1 MNFKITVWLLE
12 LVRDVQLKKTHT
24 NKLNQTRIKTK
35 IAVFHD
41 LTNFLLA
48 FPPPHSF
55 KCLLHFR
62 VCITFMIGILHKIFM
77 FIQEN
82 FASWRKLKR
91 LTSGFERIP
100 RTLSFWDI
108 YVFPLS
114 SQSLPHRTALGERER
129 ERGFGILIT
138 RKLGE
143 IFNQVNGATTQS

>member
-35 IAVFHD
+35 KAVFHD

-62 VCITFMIGILHKIFM
+62 VCVTFMVGILSEIFM
-77 FIQEN
+77 FIQEIIVKFCEFKKTKEVN
-82 FASWRKLKR
+82 LGVKEYHGHYLILRYICFS
-91 LTSGFERIP
+91 
-100 RTLSFWDI
+100 SF
-108 YVFPLS
+108 
-114 SQSLPHRTALGERER
+114 QS
-129 ERGFGILIT
+129 
-138 RKLGE
+138 
-143 IFNQVNGATTQS
+143 IFTV